1 VLAGGGG
8 ADPPSCW
15 SCGCPRGYVY
25 TVVRTL
31 TSFRSHCSACTRT
44 IVSALGL
51 EHHKHFLRSS
61 CAARYYQSP
70 RYFVAATLDLGSLCC
85 CAGEP
90 AGRYWT
96 GQRKTLCA
104 CVSPYLSLNK
114 RPTTRLDRRS
124 GGVLSLG
131 ECGDRNGNPS
141 HNFTRRTQPR
151 AVAEVAEVPQLI
163 APGLVVHIGGL
174 AATNLWLAEAQ
185 NRLIKVGV
193 TWPAGSY
200 TSPNETHSVL
210 GPSVLGTVFF
220 YCSSLQTAGLS

>member
-1 VLAGGGG
+1 M
-8 ADPPSCW
+8 
-15 SCGCPRGYVY
+15 R
-25 TVVRTL
+25 
-31 TSFRSHCSACTRT
+31 
-44 IVSALGL
+44 
-51 EHHKHFLRSS
+51 
-61 CAARYYQSP
+61 ARYYQSP

-141 HNFTRRTQPR
+141 HNFTRRTQLR

>member
-1 VLAGGGG
+1 LELWLSPGVCVH
-8 ADPPSCW
+8 S
-15 SCGCPRGYVY
+15 STYVDF
-25 TVVRTL
+25 VSFSLQCLHAHNCFCSRTRASQAL
-31 TSFRSHCSACTRT
+31 SQVIMRSEILPKSE
-44 IVSALGL
+44 V
-51 EHHKHFLRSS
+51 
-61 CAARYYQSP
+61 
-70 RYFVAATLDLGSLCC
+70 LCC
-85 CAGEP
+85 CHTGFGVSLLLCWRACRALLDRP
-90 AGRYWT
+90 A
-96 GQRKTLCA
+96 QN
-104 CVSPYLSLNK
+104 SLRLRISLPFPK
-114 RPTTRLDRRS
+114 QTTRLDRRS